1 MTVEFLDNAARLA
14 PINPC
19 RSSPFRNS
27 VCRIKTLPRRQVL
40 AGTMRVMEATMPD
53 FFPGFEQRQI
63 ETTGATINLVTG
75 GGGPALLLL
84 HGYPQT
90 HVMWR
95 KVAPRLAQDFTVVV
109 PDLRGYGDSSK
120 PPAGENFVNYSKR
133 ALALDQVEVMAALGH
148 DRFAVAGHD
157 RGARVTHRLLRDHPD
172 KITRGATLDIVPT
185 LYRFETIDQK
195 AATGSWHWFF
205 LIQGRGLPEHMIG
218 GDPEFFL
225 RHMFGTLLH
234 DENAIEPAAWT
245 DYLRCFRH
253 PETIR
258 ATCDEYRAGA
268 SIDLVH
274 DRADLSQ
281 KVNRS
286 GISVRQQPRD
296 PFVRAVPM
304 VRIRFPPA
312 KSRSLSGYGLCP
324 RKDAGFPPFWR
335 PFGATT
341 SGETREVQQHRAE
354 EGSVSVPRYSSTVV
368 LPDAV

>member
-1 MTVEFLDNAARLA
+1 
-14 PINPC
+14 
-19 RSSPFRNS
+19 
-27 VCRIKTLPRRQVL
+27 
-40 AGTMRVMEATMPD
+40 MEATMSD

-63 ETTGATINLVTG
+63 GTSGATINLVTG
-75 GGGPALLLL
+75 GSGPPLLLL

-95 KVAPRLAQDFTVVV
+95 KVALRLAQDFTVVV

-120 PPAGENFVNYSKR
+120 PPAGENFINYSKR

-148 DRFAVAGHD
+148 GRFAVAGHD

-172 KITRGATLDIVPT
+172 KVTRGATLDIVPT

-218 GDPEFFL
+218 SDPEFFL

-234 DENAIEPAAWT
+234 DEDTIGPAVWNE
-245 DYLRCFRH
+245 YLRCFRN

-274 DRADLSQ
+274 DRADLAQ
-281 KVNRS
+281 KVRVPMLVLWGMRS
-286 GISVRQQPRD
+286 GQG
-296 PFVRAVPM
+296 
-304 VRIRFPPA
+304 
-312 KSRSLSGYGLCP
+312 SGYDVLKVWRDHADDVRGLGI
-324 RKDAGFPPFWR
+324 D
-335 PFGATT
+335 
-341 SGETREVQQHRAE
+341 SGHFIPE
-354 EGSVSVPRYSSTVV
+354 EQPGGVYAALKEFFSV
-368 LPDAV
+368 